1 MNSIKT
7 KKIIVVL
14 WQIKNNS
21 RIQKIVL
28 VLIKTQNNMNST
40 KFSPNKSFTG
50 LINTSTKVIKAIITR
65 SLVKLELNMMRWLYY
80 HTSKTKNILNYFNSI
95 LKLIVIFLQQI
106 YVFFHI
112 KSIWY
117 ILTWNKMILQIFIIY
132 CVFSLPNIVHII
144 FIG

>member
-1 MNSIKT
+1 
-7 KKIIVVL
+7 
-14 WQIKNNS
+14 
-21 RIQKIVL
+21 
-28 VLIKTQNNMNST
+28 MNST

-132 CVFSLPNIVHII
+132 CVFSLPNIMYYINRKICSYNFYLITFKNITTKIMRWIVI
-144 FIG
+144 